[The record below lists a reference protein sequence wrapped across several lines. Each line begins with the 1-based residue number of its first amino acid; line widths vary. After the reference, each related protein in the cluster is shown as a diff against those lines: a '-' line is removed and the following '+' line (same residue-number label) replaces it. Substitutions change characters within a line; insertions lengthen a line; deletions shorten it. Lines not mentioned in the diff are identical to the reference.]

1 MTAVYKDM
9 KSMWASMTIHGH
21 ALFCLVYL
29 LATASPGPGIAA
41 ILARVLARGNDGL
54 FAFIAG
60 FVAGDLIWL
69 TCTATGMAALA
80 QTAHSVFVVVKFAGA
95 AYLLYLA
102 HRLWTSAPQPL
113 GEGNV
118 PSVRQRPSQL
128 FFGSLALTIGNPKVM
143 VFFLALLPTVLDLRK
158 ITVGDFLKVALASMI
173 ILSGVLSTYAFAALR
188 ARRLFRHPRALRWL
202 NRGTGTAMAGAAVA
216 VASQ

>member
-1 MTAVYKDM
+1 
-9 KSMWASMTIHGH
+9 MTIHGF

-41 ILARVLARGNDGL
+41 ILARVLARGGDGL
-54 FAFIAG
+54 AAFISG
-60 FVAGDLIWL
+60 FVVGDLIWL

-102 HRLWTSAPQPL
+102 WRLWTSPARPL
-113 GEGNV
+113 DEGDV

-128 FFGSLALTIGNPKVM
+128 FFASLALTIGNPKVM
-143 VFFLALLPTVLDLRK
+143 VFFLALLPTVLDLTK
-158 ITVGDFLKVALASMI
+158 ITMSDFLAVALASSI
-173 ILSGVLSTYAFAALR
+173 ILSVVLSTYAFAALR
-188 ARRLFRHPRALRWL
+188 ARRLFKSPRAVRWL
-202 NRGTGTAMAGAAVA
+202 NRGTGTVMAGAAVA